1 MFHAYRF
8 SLRRPGAPLALAA
21 LLGSMSVFAA
31 DTGIDRLLAAQCA
44 QCHGTEGQ
52 AVGDMDGLAGEEFQ
66 DLYDHLLDFKRKDD
80 HDVMHYQIQG
90 YTEDQL
96 YRIASYYAGLPGEG
110 GDD

>member
-1 MFHAYRF
+1 MSHDQRF
-8 SLRRPGAPLALAA
+8 KQDWIKVPLMLAG
-21 LLGSMSVFAA
+21 LLGSASVLAA

-44 QCHGTEGQ
+44 QCHGTEGR
-52 AVGDMDGLAGEEFQ
+52 AVGDMDGLAGEELQ

-80 HDVMHYQIQG
+80 HDVMHFQIQG
-90 YTEDQL
+90 YTEEQL